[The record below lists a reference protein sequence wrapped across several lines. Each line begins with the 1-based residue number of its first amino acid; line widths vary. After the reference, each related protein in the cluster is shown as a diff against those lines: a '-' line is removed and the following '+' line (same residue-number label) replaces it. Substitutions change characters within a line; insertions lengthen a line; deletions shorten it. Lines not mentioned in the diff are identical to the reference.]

1 MMLAPFFYLAAYIFF
16 LSKIHKDLSII
27 QSMRYI
33 MEYLLTKGVMMNI
46 GELCNRETIIV
57 QKDENIVE
65 ASRLMP
71 RFHVGDLIVVTK
83 SEDGNTPIGIVT
95 DRDIVMEVVAN
106 NADPQ
111 TVKVTEIM
119 SQELVTGSEE
129 EGIYEIIERMRMHG
143 IRRLP
148 VVDKEGYLSGILS
161 VDDILEFLGEEVDAL
176 IGLFYKERRSETDKM
191 G

>member
-1 MMLAPFFYLAAYIFF
+1 MMLALLFYLAAYIF
-16 LSKIHKDLSII
+16 LSKIHKNLSMI

-33 MEYLLTKGVMMNI
+33 MEYLLTKGMMMNI

-65 ASRLMP
+65 AARLMR

-83 SEDGNTPIGIVT
+83 NDDSNTPIGIVT
-95 DRDIVMEVVAN
+95 DRDIVIEIVAN
-106 NADPQ
+106 NADPK
-111 TVKVTEIM
+111 TVKVVEIM

-129 EGIYEIIERMRMHG
+129 EGIHEIIERMRMHG

-148 VVDKEGYLSGILS
+148 VVDKDGRLSGILS

-176 IGLFYKERRSETDKM
+176 TGLFYKERRSETDKM

>member
-1 MMLAPFFYLAAYIFF
+1 
-16 LSKIHKDLSII
+16 
-27 QSMRYI
+27 
-33 MEYLLTKGVMMNI
+33 MNI

-57 QKDENIVE
+57 LKDENIVE
-65 ASRLMP
+65 AARLMR

-83 SEDGNTPIGIVT
+83 SEDDNTPIGIVT

-111 TVKVTEIM
+111 TVKVAEIM
-119 SQELVTGSEE
+119 SKELVTGSEE
-129 EGIYEIIERMRMHG
+129 EGIHEIIERMRMHG

-148 VVDKEGYLSGILS
+148 IVDKEGCLAGIFS

>member
-1 MMLAPFFYLAAYIFF
+1 MMLALFFYLAAYIFF

-33 MEYLLTKGVMMNI
+33 MEYLLTKGMMMNI

-57 QKDENIVE
+57 HKNENIVE
-65 ASRLMP
+65 AARLMR

-111 TVKVTEIM
+111 TVKVVEIM
-119 SQELVTGSEE
+119 SKELVTGSEE

-143 IRRLP
+143 VRRLP

>member
-1 MMLAPFFYLAAYIFF
+1 
-16 LSKIHKDLSII
+16 
-27 QSMRYI
+27 
-33 MEYLLTKGVMMNI
+33 MEYLHIKGMMMNI

-57 QKDENIVE
+57 LKEENIVE
-65 ASRLMP
+65 AARLM
-71 RFHVGDLIVVTK
+71 RHFHVGDLIVVSK
-83 SEDGNTPIGIVT
+83 NGDDNTPVGIVT

-111 TVKVTEIM
+111 TVKVAEIM
-119 SQELVTGSEE
+119 SQELMTGSEE
-129 EGIYEIIERMRMHG
+129 EGIHEIIERMRIHG

-148 VVDKEGYLSGILS
+148 IVDKEGCLAGIVS

>member
-1 MMLAPFFYLAAYIFF
+1 MN
-16 LSKIHKDLSII
+16 
-27 QSMRYI
+27 
-33 MEYLLTKGVMMNI
+33 YLLIKGVMMNI

-57 QKDENIVE
+57 LKDENIVE
-65 ASRLMP
+65 AAKLMR

-83 SEDGNTPIGIVT
+83 SEDVNIPIGIVT

-106 NADPQ
+106 NADPK
-111 TVKVTEIM
+111 TVKVSEVM
-119 SQELVTGSEE
+119 SQELVSAREE
-129 EGIYEIIERMRMHG
+129 EGIHESIELMRTHG

-148 VVDKEGYLSGILS
+148 IVDKEGCLAGILS

-176 IGLFYKERRSETDKM
+176 IGLFYKEKRSEIDKM

>member
-1 MMLAPFFYLAAYIFF
+1 VNF
-16 LSKIHKDLSII
+16 
-27 QSMRYI
+27 
-33 MEYLLTKGVMMNI
+33 
-46 GELCNRETIIV
+46 
-57 QKDENIVE
+57 
-65 ASRLMP
+65 
-71 RFHVGDLIVVTK
+71 DLIVVTK

-111 TVKVTEIM
+111 TVKVVEIM

-148 VVDKEGYLSGILS
+148 VVDKEGRLSGILS

>member
-1 MMLAPFFYLAAYIFF
+1 M
-16 LSKIHKDLSII
+16 K
-27 QSMRYI
+27 
-33 MEYLLTKGVMMNI
+33 YLLTKGVMMNI

-65 ASRLMP
+65 AARLMR
-71 RFHVGDLIVVTK
+71 RFHVGDLIVVIK

-111 TVKVTEIM
+111 TVKVSEIM
-119 SQELVTGSEE
+119 SQELVTGSDE

-148 VVDKEGYLSGILS
+148 VVDKEGRLAGILS